1 MFLIMLKN
9 KTKIAQII
17 LLILLFVLIRLF
29 EEQLFYDP
37 FLAYY
42 HAEFQHLPVP
52 NYNSIKLFFSLGFRF
67 YLNSVIS
74 LFLLYVLFKDTR
86 MVKFSILLYM
96 ILGSL
101 FMISFL
107 FILNF
112 FAEENKMTLF
122 YIRRFIIHPILILLF
137 IPGFYYQKKMK

>member
-1 MFLIMLKN
+1 MLKN
-9 KTKIAQII
+9 KTKIIQVVALV
-17 LLILLFVLIRLF
+17 LLLVLIRLL
-29 EEQLFYDP
+29 ERHLFYDP

-42 HAEFQHLPVP
+42 RTEFQHLPIP
-52 NYNSIKLFFSLGFRF
+52 NYNIFKLFFSLGFRF

-74 LFLLYVLFKDTR
+74 LFLLYVLFKDTK

-96 ILGSL
+96 ILGSVL
-101 FMISFL
+101 MISFL

-112 FAEENKMTLF
+112 FAEENKMTVF